1 MKRRTLC
8 AAFAAIPA
16 AVMLPAR
23 AQPARPFL
31 VAWVTIER
39 AGTPSPSLEAFR
51 GGMRDLGYIEGKD
64 FTITTWWGEGS
75 AAKLEQMAADIVR
88 SQPEVILSQGGL
100 ALSPL
105 IKADVKIPIVFAY
118 SGDPV
123 EAKIV
128 QSFARPGGNLTGI
141 SYFTLEIVGKRL
153 ELLREILPGLK
164 RVAFL
169 ANPQH
174 PGEQK
179 EFAAAQAAAVKLGM
193 TVHYFPVQS
202 EAALEAAL
210 VDIARE
216 RDEAIVAFADAFTI
230 SFAERIAAFSLQHRI
245 PAVDGWA
252 SFARRGNLLIYGPV
266 LEDAYRRL
274 AAYVDKIRKGAKPA
288 DLPIEL
294 PTKVE
299 LVINMKTAKA
309 LGLIIPPSLL
319 LRADE
324 VIQ

>member
-1 MKRRTLC
+1 MKRREFCRAIGALL
-8 AAFAAIPA
+8 AAN
-16 AVMLPAR
+16 AVPGH
-23 AQPARPFL
+23 AQPTRPYRL
-31 VAWVTIER
+31 AWVTIER
-39 AGTPSPSLEAFR
+39 AGTPSPGLEAFR
-51 GGMRDLGYIEGKD
+51 GGMRELGYTEGKD
-64 FTITTWWGEGS
+64 YAITTWWGEGS
-75 AAKLEQMAADIVR
+75 SEKLERMAGDIVR
-88 SQPEVILSQGGL
+88 AQPDVILSQGGL
-100 ALSPL
+100 ALNPL
-105 IKADVKIPIVFAY
+105 IRAGVKIPIVFTY

-123 EAKIV
+123 EAKIAA
-128 QSFARPGGNLTGI
+128 SFNRPGGNMTGI

-179 EFAAAQAAAVKLGM
+179 EYAAAQAAAAKLGM
-193 TVHYFPVQS
+193 AVRYFPVSSQA
-202 EAALEAAL
+202 ELEAAL
-210 VDIARE
+210 ADIARG

-230 SFAERIAAFSLQHRI
+230 SFAEKIAAFSLEHRI

-274 AAYVDKIRKGAKPA
+274 AVYVDKIRKGANPA
-288 DLPIEL
+288 DLPIEF

-309 LGLIIPPSLL
+309 LGLTIPQSLL